1 MQSQDFITPVFT
13 VAEAALVVS
22 PTKMNVFYR
31 GLKNPVDISVPGVS
45 NDKLRVSISSGH
57 KIKKQA
63 DGSYV
68 VEPSS
73 ANSNK
78 IANISVKGEMPDGS
92 ISDLGRKEFRVKR
105 IPDPVPFWSGKRPSN
120 RTISKNE
127 VLSFAP
133 LAAKMENF
141 DFDVKVRVKSFT
153 IRVSKDGTFKE
164 LTSGNNRLTN
174 DMKALLERVRR
185 GNTIYFEDIV
195 VGLPDGTERIL
206 APMKLKV
213 TS

>member
-1 MQSQDFITPVFT
+1 MRCGRKRRSTF
-13 VAEAALVVS
+13 
-22 PTKMNVFYR
+22 
-31 GLKNPVDISVPGVS
+31 
-45 NDKLRVSISSGH
+45 
-57 KIKKQA
+57 
-63 DGSYV
+63 
-68 VEPSS
+68 
-73 ANSNK
+73 
-78 IANISVKGEMPDGS
+78 DGS
-92 ISDLGRKEFRVKR
+92 IAPLGSKEFRVKR

-120 RTISKNE
+120 RTITKNE

-133 LAAKMENF
+133 LAAKMDNF